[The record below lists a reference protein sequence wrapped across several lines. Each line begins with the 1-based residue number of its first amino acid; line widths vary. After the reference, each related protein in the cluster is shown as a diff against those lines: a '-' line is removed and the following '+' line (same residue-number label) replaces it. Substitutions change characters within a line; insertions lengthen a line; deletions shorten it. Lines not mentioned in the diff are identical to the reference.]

1 MRGNKLVW
9 IPRILAIA
17 LNIFLAMFAFDVFEG
32 QISIWEKLLGFLI
45 HLTPNFILLVITIIA
60 WKVPR
65 IGGVLFFLV
74 SAFFAVFFRVW
85 NVVSEEGHLN
95 IFPLVL
101 VVLIATIGVMFLVFG
116 NRTVRPA
123 ES

>member
-17 LNIFLAMFAFDVFEG
+17 LNIFLATFAFDVFEG
-32 QISIWEKLLGFLI
+32 QISIWEQLLGFLI

-85 NVVSEEGHLN
+85 NVASEVN
-95 IFPLVL
+95 IFRLVL

-116 NRTVRPA
+116 NRIVRPA